1 MQNNKKHQNKQTKLS
16 ILGTKMEKQKKTV
29 ILPGSYDPVTL
40 GHLEVIRRAAEL
52 YEKVYAVIFVN
63 PDKSYHFSLD
73 DRMRMLML
81 ACEDFDNVL
90 VSESA
95 GLVIDY
101 MREHDVDKIIKG
113 YRNDGDLVYEKIQAE
128 WNYAHS
134 GYETELWLSDEK
146 HAHISSS
153 LVRERIAAGAS
164 LSDLVPEAVENYIK
178 SI

>member
-1 MQNNKKHQNKQTKLS
+1 
-16 ILGTKMEKQKKTV
+16 MEKQKKTV

-40 GHLEVIRRAAEL
+40 GHVEVIRRAAEI
-52 YEKVYAVIFVN
+52 YERVYAVIFVN
-63 PDKSYHFSLD
+63 PEKKYHFSLD

-101 MREHDVDKIIKG
+101 MREHDIDLIIKG
-113 YRNDGDLVYEKIQAE
+113 YRNDTDLEYERVQAE
-128 WNYAHS
+128 WNYKHS
-134 GYETELWLSDEK
+134 GYSTELWLADERFSQ
-146 HAHISSS
+146 ISSTK
-153 LVRERIAAGAS
+153 VRERIAKGDP
-164 LSDLVPEAVENYIK
+164 LTDLVPEAVEAYIK